1 MAATA
6 TQMNVRIPAEVKA
19 AGDKALLSEGLTP
32 TEVVRCVW
40 EKAAR
45 RGRDLQQVVD
55 LVRAPAK
62 TRLSTNTFE
71 SAALAVS
78 SQMLTLGVDLS
89 TEDSAQLSDEE
100 LLEMAYYEKAGE
112 RGLL

>member
-1 MAATA
+1 MGAAA

-55 LVRAPAK
+55 LVRTPAK
-62 TRLSTNTFE
+62 TRPSTNLFE
-71 SAALAVS
+71 SAALVVS
-78 SQMLTLGVDLS
+78 SQMLVLGVDLS
-89 TEDSAQLSDEE
+89 IEDSAQPSDEE
-100 LLEMAYYEKAGE
+100 LLEMAYYEKAAG

>member
-1 MAATA
+1 MSAAV

-19 AGDKALLSEGLTP
+19 AGDRALLSEGLTP

-45 RGRDLQQVVD
+45 RGPDLQEVLD
-55 LVRAPAK
+55 LVRGKQSNPV
-62 TRLSTNTFE
+62 TPNLFE
-71 SAALAVS
+71 SAATGVAL
-78 SQMLTLGVDLS
+78 QMRALGVDLS
-89 TEDSAQLSDEE
+89 VADAAQPSDDE